1 MYGINLNGYSGLQ
14 PQQIAAIQEIVLAV
28 LANAQMSDIEYDD
41 DGNITSYSLNGN
53 VFTKT
58 YNSEGQLQS
67 VRGMG
72 RTWTYNYDSN
82 GRLAGVE

>member
-28 LANAQMSDIEYDD
+28 LANAQMTEIEYDA
-41 DGNITSYSLNGN
+41 DGNIVSYSLNGN
-53 VFTKT
+53 KFTKT
-58 YNSEGQLQS
+58 YNADGQLLTVQ
-67 VRGMG
+67 GMG

-82 GRLAGVE
+82 GRLTGVV